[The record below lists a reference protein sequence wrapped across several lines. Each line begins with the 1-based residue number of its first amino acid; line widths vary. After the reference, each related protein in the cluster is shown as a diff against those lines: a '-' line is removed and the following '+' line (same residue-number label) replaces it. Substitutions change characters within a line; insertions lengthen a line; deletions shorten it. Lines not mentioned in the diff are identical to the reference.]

1 MSSLLLL
8 TRIGGRPAAFRAEDI
23 SSIVELTEIAP
34 VPRSPNFVAGLAG
47 LRSRALTVIDSRKAL
62 ALPGSPEAPDVRAPV
77 VEVGSHAYALLV
89 DRVDDVV
96 AAVGEPTPPPATLGP
111 AWARVARGMIE
122 TAAGPAVLVD
132 VAALIAG
139 PHRATA

>member
-8 TRIGGRPAAFRAEDI
+8 TRIGGRPAAFRAEDV
-23 SSIVELTEIAP
+23 SSIIELTGITP
-34 VPRSPNFVAGLAG
+34 VPRAPDFVAGLAA

-62 ALPGSPEAPDVRAPV
+62 ALSGTPREADVRAPV
-77 VEVGSHAYALLV
+77 VEVGGHAYALLV

-111 AWARVARGMIE
+111 AWAPVARGMIE
-122 TAAGPAVLVD
+122 TAAGPAVLVE
-132 VAALIAG
+132 VAALVAG
-139 PHRATA
+139 PQRAAA

>member
-1 MSSLLLL
+1 MNSLLLL

-23 SSIVELTEIAP
+23 GSIVELSEIAP
-34 VPRSPNFVAGLAG
+34 VPRAPGFVAGLAA

-62 ALPGSPEAPDVRAPV
+62 ALANAPEETDVRAPV
-77 VEVGSHAYALLV
+77 VEVGGHTYALLV

-96 AAVGEPTPPPATLGP
+96 VAVGEPTPPPATLGS
-111 AWARVARGMIE
+111 AWAPVAHGMIE

-132 VAALIAG
+132 VAALVAG
-139 PHRATA
+139 PQRTAA